1 MGPEEKWWEPSDSEL
16 EDMIQGPAHHPGVP
30 AGGGPEDRLEDGPL
44 DGVEEAPRTL
54 HPLASTETPL
64 PPVLAISAFALAIG
78 LISPWEWH
86 GSGFQALSWSISDLT
101 FIFTEGLNNYS
112 EWGFNPLSFIGWAMF
127 PMLSLVFVTTFV
139 ATWYKSRQGD
149 EEFGRKAS
157 IFHLSFF
164 GVWYLL
170 SIINSIFNYG
180 YFEIWLPTEWNYG
193 IFIAAASGIGL
204 HPTVYGLVEKL
215 SNSH

>member
-1 MGPEEKWWEPSDSEL
+1 MDSEEKWWEPSDAEL
-16 EDMIQGPAHHPGVP
+16 EDMI
-30 AGGGPEDRLEDGPL
+30 EDRLEDGPL
-44 DGVEEAPRTL
+44 PSEA
-54 HPLASTETPL
+54 TETTSRKL
-64 PPVLAISAFALAIG
+64 KISSNIPPISRGKALTISSGGLLLG
-78 LISPWEWH
+78 LISPWGFWYE
-86 GSGFQALSWSISDLT
+86 SGFQTLRWSISDLT
-101 FIFTEGLNNYS
+101 FIFTEGLNYYS
-112 EWGFNPLSFIGWAMF
+112 EWGMTPLGYIEWTMF

-170 SIINSIFNYG
+170 SIINQIINYG
-180 YFEIWLPTEWNYG
+180 YVGGIWLPTEWDYG

-204 HPTVYGLVEKL
+204 HPTAYGLVEKF
-215 SNSH
+215 SNSY

>member
-1 MGPEEKWWEPSDSEL
+1 MTPDSVDETGWWEPSDAEL
-16 EDMIQGPAHHPGVP
+16 EDMI
-30 AGGGPEDRLEDGPL
+30 EDRLEDGPL
-44 DGVEEAPRTL
+44 PPEAPETTIDSDGKKARARIL
-54 HPLASTETPL
+54 GISTGGL
-64 PPVLAISAFALAIG
+64 LLG
-78 LISPWEWH
+78 LISPWRYE
-86 GSGFQALSWSISDLT
+86 SGFQALGWSISDLT
-101 FIFTEGLNNYS
+101 FAFTEGLNYYS
-112 EWGFNPLSFIGWAMF
+112 EWGFTPLSFIGWVMF

-157 IFHLSFF
+157 TFHLSFF

-170 SIINSIFNYG
+170 SIINYG
-180 YFEIWLPTEWNYG
+180 YVGGIWLPTEWDYG

-204 HPTVYGLVEKL
+204 HPTAYGLVEKL